1 MPDEQKLMCRIK
13 HALIALYQAEEH
25 LPPGEPL
32 DSKLRLEFRTQIE
45 RLRAKLLQIAGPE
58 SLEQFDTQ
66 RGSSPDDSVGAEVGV
81 VRMLAL
87 GTPATETDR
96 HAGGAGLSSG
106 TYPSLPGRMS
116 NEQLAHELLLDPTFQ
131 LDESGGCSAENP
143 VFHRIRK
150 SFHQAFWDS
159 LVDDLCLDT
168 PCYTRV
174 LRVLAEIR
182 DGIHDLAGTRDSCNI
197 MEAVDIDFIRTQAEQ
212 GLFDWR
218 DCLRLITAVFGII
231 QQVLRSWCLRAT

>member
-1 MPDEQKLMCRIK
+1 M
-13 HALIALYQAEEH
+13 YQAEEH

-32 DSKLRLEFRTQIE
+32 DSKLRLEFRTQID
-45 RLRAKLLQIAGPE
+45 RLRAKLSQIAGPE

-66 RGSSPDDSVGAEVGV
+66 RGSGPDD
-81 VRMLAL
+81 MLAL
-87 GTPATETDR
+87 GSNDSVVRMPALGSNDRPATENNR
-96 HAGGAGLSSG
+96 HAGAAGLSSG
-106 TYPSLPGRMS
+106 AYPSLPGRLS

-143 VFHRIRK
+143 VYHRIRK

-159 LVDDLCLDT
+159 LVSDLCLDT

-197 MEAVDIDFIRTQAEQ
+197 MEAVDLDFIRTQAER
-212 GLFDWR
+212 GLFSWQ
-218 DCLRLITAVFGII
+218 DCVRLITAVFGII
-231 QQVLRSWCLRAT
+231 QQVLRSWCSRAA